1 MLTSEGVLRHYIIQR
16 SVMRNWEPH
25 TAQWALLRHY
35 KLVMTSGAHVVAL
48 LAEDDESQHALDG
61 K

>member
-1 MLTSEGVLRHYIIQR
+1 MLTSQGMLRHYIIQW
-16 SVMRNWEPH
+16 SVMRNWELH
-25 TAQWALLRHY
+25 TTQWPLLRHY

-48 LAEDDESQHALDG
+48 LAEDDESQRALDG